1 MKNQVR
7 MRLVLLLA
15 VYAGMITLT
24 GLWAQDSAPKDQ
36 AAQAERA
43 GATVGNGTAATV
55 SPIQPKPLSEN
66 VKKALAYLAS
76 QQHANG
82 GWSQGEEST
91 QMGNSGDKVKDIPNV
106 GDTCMAALALLRAGN
121 TPKEGPYADHLLK
134 AIDFICTQVEKAK
147 TDTLYVTDV
156 RGTRLQGKL
165 GPYVDTF
172 TVSLLFAELKGRMP
186 DEKSEQRLVTA
197 LDKTLAK
204 IQKNQ
209 RADGTWASE
218 GWAPILSQSIASKGL
233 NRAAQN
239 GFAVSVDVLARA
251 EKYAKDN
258 SIPMDPAKVEV
269 ASSGPAR
276 GASPYG
282 GLLATTAGRA
292 TSGSALGSAGVAL
305 YDGASNFSN
314 LQDAVNTNKLLEKKV
329 REIAAKPSASPAER
343 DEAKAQLKRF
353 AETEQAHKEATAAFI
368 KRLDDKQFIQG
379 FGSNGG
385 EEFLS
390 YMNISETMLAKGGA
404 EWEKWDKRMTENLNN
419 IQNKD
424 GSWTGHHCITGR
436 TFCTAAA
443 LLVLMADRAP
453 VPIAAKLG
461 K

>member
-1 MKNQVR
+1 MSNQVR
-7 MRLVLLLA
+7 VRLVLFLA
-15 VYAGMITLT
+15 AYAGMITLT
-24 GLWAQDSAPKDQ
+24 GLWAQDSAPKNE
-36 AAQAERA
+36 AAKADGASAATGKE
-43 GATVGNGTAATV
+43 ATVTAV
-55 SPIQPKPLSEN
+55 PVKPKPLSEN

-82 GWSQGEEST
+82 GWRQGEESA
-91 QMGNSGDKVKDIPNV
+91 QMGNSVDKVKDIPNI

-121 TPKEGPYADHLLK
+121 TPKEGVYADNLLK
-134 AIDFICTQVEKAK
+134 AIDFVCNQIEKADK
-147 TDTLYVTDV
+147 DTLYVTDL

-186 DEKSEQRLVTA
+186 DEKSEKRLVAA

-209 RADGTWASE
+209 RQDGTWANE

-239 GFAVSVDVLARA
+239 GFQVSGEVLARA

-258 SIPMDPAKVEV
+258 ADPKNADKFASAGGV
-269 ASSGPAR
+269 AGGLASAGGTRVFAGDGRALSGP
-276 GASPYG
+276 
-282 GLLATTAGRA
+282 
-292 TSGSALGSAGVAL
+292 ALGSAGVPL
-305 YDGASNFSN
+305 YDGASNVSN
-314 LQDAVNTNKLLEKKV
+314 LQDAVNTNKQLEKKV
-329 REIAAKPSASPAER
+329 RELAAKPTATTAER
-343 DEAKAQLKRF
+343 DEAKAQLRRF
-353 AETEQAHKEATAAFI
+353 AETERAQEEATAAFV

-390 YMNISETMLAKGGA
+390 YMNISETLPKGGA
-404 EWEKWDKRMTENLNN
+404 EFEKWDKRMIENLNN

-424 GSWTGHHCITGR
+424 GSWSGHHCITGR

-453 VPIAAKLG
+453 VPIATKLG

>member
-1 MKNQVR
+1 VRDDPIRKVEEPMRNQVR
-7 MRLVLLLA
+7 VRLVLFLA
-15 VYAGMITLT
+15 AYAGMITLT
-24 GLWAQDSAPKDQ
+24 GLWAQDSLPKKEAVKADI
-36 AAQAERA
+36 AST
-43 GATVGNGTAATV
+43 ATGKEATATILPVKA
-55 SPIQPKPLSEN
+55 KALSEN
-66 VKKALAYLAS
+66 VNKALAYLAS

-82 GWSQGEEST
+82 GWSQGEESA
-91 QMGNSGDKVKDIPNV
+91 QMGNSGDKIKDIPNI
-106 GDTCMAALALLRAGN
+106 GDTCMSALALLRAGN
-121 TPKEGPYADHLLK
+121 TPREGVYADNLLK
-134 AIDFICTQVEKAK
+134 AIDFVCKQIEKSDK
-147 TDTLYVTDV
+147 DTLYVTDL

-186 DEKSEQRLVTA
+186 DEKSEKRLVAA

-209 RADGTWASE
+209 RQDGTWANE

-239 GFAVSVDVLARA
+239 GFQVSGEALARA

-258 SIPMDPAKVEV
+258 ADPKTAARV
-269 ASSGPAR
+269 ASV
-276 GASPYG
+276 G
-282 GLLATTAGRA
+282 GVVFAAP
-292 TSGSALGSAGVAL
+292 ALGSAGVPL
-305 YDGASNFSN
+305 YDGASNVSN

-329 REIAAKPSASPAER
+329 REIADKPSSSTKER
-343 DEAKAQLKRF
+343 DEAKAQLRRF
-353 AETEQAHKEATAAFI
+353 AETEQAKEEATAAFV

-390 YMNISETMLAKGGA
+390 YMNISETLLAKGGA
-404 EWEKWDKRMTENLNN
+404 EWEKWDKRISENLNN

-453 VPIAAKLG
+453 VPVATKLG